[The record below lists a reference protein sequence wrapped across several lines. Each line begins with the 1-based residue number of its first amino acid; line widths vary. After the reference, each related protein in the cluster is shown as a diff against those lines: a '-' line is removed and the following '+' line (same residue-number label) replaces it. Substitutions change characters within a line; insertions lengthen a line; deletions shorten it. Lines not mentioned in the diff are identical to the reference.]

1 MAHRPTTEELGFSD
15 RMTDTDALLWNME
28 RNPKL
33 RSTVT
38 AIMLLDRSPHWDRV
52 LDRAERLTRRLPRL
66 RQRVVEVPRILGPPR
81 YETDPDFDLAYHL
94 RRVSAPPPGDFRAVL
109 DFAQAS
115 AMAGLD
121 HHRPLWQ
128 YTLFEGMEDGRAAL
142 VQKVHHSLADG
153 VGGMQLA
160 LLTVDEERDPPD
172 EDPMP
177 AKPAVERVGLLEL
190 ERDAL
195 VRSAHALVDTTV
207 NAPGLVGSVATI
219 LRNPVRAVTDAGRLV
234 ASATRLLSPA
244 LTTCS
249 PVMRSRSTRWRY
261 FPLEVPLDDLQRG
274 AKAADASLNDAFVGA
289 ICGGFDRYHRRH
301 GEYAPELRMTMPMN
315 LRGDDELLGGNR
327 LTTLRMLVPTDE
339 PDPVQR
345 MARIGEVSTRTQNE
359 PAVAVTPTIAGLLNR
374 LPERAMTLVFAGMFE
389 HVDFLA
395 SNVPGIPSR
404 CYTGGAE
411 VLRWYAFGPTEGA
424 AVNLTLMSHGKTCCI
439 GVNCDAAAVPDP
451 DVLAECLEE
460 GFDEILALGT
470 AGQSRG

>member
-28 RNPKL
+28 RDPKL

-38 AIMLLDRSPHWDRV
+38 AIMLLDRSPDWDRV
-52 LDRAERLTRRLPRL
+52 LDRAERLTRLLPRL
-66 RQRVVEVPRILGPPR
+66 RQRVVEPPRVLGPPR

-94 RRVSAPPPGDFRAVL
+94 RRVSAPPPGDFRTVL

-115 AMAGLD
+115 AMSGLD
-121 HHRPLWQ
+121 HHRPLWE
-128 YTLFEGMEDGRAAL
+128 YTLFEGLEDGRAAF
-142 VQKVHHSLADG
+142 VQKVHHSMVDG

-160 LLTVDEERDPPD
+160 LLTVDQERNPPI

-177 AKPAVERVGLLEL
+177 EEPAAERFGLLEF

-207 NAPGLVGSVATI
+207 HAPGLLGQVAAG
-219 LRNPVRAVTDAGRLV
+219 LRNPVRAVTDTGRLV
-234 ASATRLLSPA
+234 ASAGRLLSPA
-244 LTTCS
+244 LRTRS
-249 PVMRSRSTRWRY
+249 PIMRSRSTRWRY
-261 FPLEVPLDDLQRG
+261 FALEVPLDDLRRA
-274 AKAADASLNDAFVGA
+274 AKAADASLNDAYVAA

-301 GEYAPELRMTMPMN
+301 GHPVPELRMTMPMN

-339 PDPVQR
+339 RDPVAR
-345 MARIGEVSTRTQNE
+345 MAQIGEVSTRTQHE

-395 SNVPGIPSR
+395 SNVPGLPSR
-404 CYTGGAE
+404 CYTAGAE

-424 AVNLTLMSHGKTCCI
+424 AVNLTLMSHGETCCI

-451 DVLAECLEE
+451 EVLAECFDE
-460 GFDEILALGT
+460 GFDEVLALGSS
-470 AGQSRG
+470 GQS